1 MAFSSYSSFQKCS
14 QNPQQ
19 TSKNLSTSGNSTAK
33 NYPLPPPHTEFV
45 TVEDLEFYRAGWTS
59 YRMTVNTIERN
70 PYVAISHWFFNRQQA
85 SWFPTRKQIFLPNAA
100 WFGLLEQA
108 DRISRS
114 VDTIPDLEEQEAA
127 GGSQGVSQFANT

>member
-1 MAFSSYSSFQKCS
+1 MAFSSNSSFKKFS

-19 TSKNLSTSGNSTAK
+19 APKNFSTCGNSTAK
-33 NYPLPPPHTEFV
+33 NYPLPPPQTDFV
-45 TVEDLEFYRAGWTS
+45 TVEDLEFYRSGWTS
-59 YRMTVNTIERN
+59 YRLTVNTIERN

-85 SWFPTRKQIFLPNAA
+85 AWFPTRKQIFLPKTA

-114 VDTIPDLEEQEAA
+114 VDSIPDFEEQQGAA
-127 GGSQGVSQFANT
+127 GSLGLSLFANT

>member
-1 MAFSSYSSFQKCS
+1 MAFSSNSSFQKFS

-33 NYPLPPPHTEFV
+33 NYPLPAPHTDFV
-45 TVEDLEFYRAGWTS
+45 TVKDLEFYRAGWTS
-59 YRMTVNTIERN
+59 YRLTVNTIERN

-85 SWFPTRKQIFLPNAA
+85 AWFPTRKQIFLPKAA

-108 DRISRS
+108 DRISSS
-114 VDTIPDLEEQEAA
+114 VEAIPDFEEQEGAA
-127 GGSQGVSQFANT
+127 GSQGLSHCANS